1 MHLRKL
7 VVGTIAGATAFGAM
21 AVAGGAATTSP
32 PKFTKTPVLTYH
44 SSKDGK
50 GRFITVAAFVR
61 LDRAITDKIR
71 RKYFLIASPG
81 LKAGQKLPSEL
92 FGGGSLGA
100 LGKKSRHCYAADASL
115 LKRKKSTSAGATW
128 GIAFADS
135 KHVVTKVY
143 KVKIKKSSES
153 GVINASDK
161 LGCGA

>member
-7 VVGTIAGATAFGAM
+7 VVGSIAGVTAFAALAG
-21 AVAGGAATTSP
+21 AGGAATTSP

-44 SSKDGK
+44 TSKDRK
-50 GRFITVAAFVR
+50 GRYITVGAFVR
-61 LDRAITDKIR
+61 LDRAITDKVR
-71 RKYFLIASPG
+71 RKFFLVASPT
-81 LKAGQKLPSEL
+81 LKAGQKLPAEL

-100 LGKKSRHCYAADASL
+100 LGKKSRHCYAAKASL
-115 LKRKKSTSAGATW
+115 LKRKKSTSSGTTW

-135 KHVVTKVY
+135 KRVVTKVY

-153 GVINASDK
+153 SVINASDK